1 MTPPTVL
8 HLPIP
13 KEWFMTANQRLF
25 WAEKARRTRNVRDL
39 ATVYARQ
46 RGLSFHTPVVITC
59 EVHFRTTG
67 LADPDNA
74 APTLKAVVDGLVAA
88 GALQADDSNH
98 VRQTA
103 YTRGPRSKNPG
114 GYALTLYITETEETP

>member
-1 MTPPTVL
+1 MNKPTVL

-13 KEWFMTANQRLF
+13 KEWWLTANQRLF
-25 WAEKARRTRNVRDL
+25 WAEKARRTRYVRDL

-46 RGLSFHTPVVITC
+46 RGLKFQAPVNITC

-74 APTLKAVVDGLVAA
+74 APTLKACVDGLVTA
-88 GALQADDSNH
+88 GALPGDDSTRVH
-98 VRQTA
+98 QTA
-103 YTRGPRSKNPG
+103 YTRGPRSKNPS
-114 GYALTLYITETEETP
+114 GYALTLYITEVDP